1 MEIWVKHYSN
11 LYSRQKTVSQ
21 NALDSLECHQ
31 TMDELDSVPNIK
43 ELSSAINHLTN
54 GKSAGSDNIPPD
66 LIKTC
71 RSALLLSLHEI
82 LCQYWQE
89 VEVPHDM
96 RDAKIIILYKNSGE
110 RADCNSYRDIFLLSI
125 VGKIFPSAILVQ
137 LQQLAER
144 VYLESQC
151 EFCSIRSTVD
161 TFFSVHQLQEKCRE
175 QNMPLYI
182 SFTDLTKAFD
192 LVSRDD
198 FFKFVAMIGCPP

>member
-1 MEIWVKHYSN
+1 M
-11 LYSRQKTVSQ
+11 
-21 NALDSLECHQ
+21 
-31 TMDELDSVPNIK
+31 
-43 ELSSAINHLTN
+43 
-54 GKSAGSDNIPPD
+54 
-66 LIKTC
+66 
-71 RSALLLSLHEI
+71 
-82 LCQYWQE
+82 
-89 VEVPHDM
+89 EVPHDM

-192 LVSRDD
+192 LVSRYSL
-198 FFKFVAMIGCPP
+198 FKILNNKGCLPKLKGLIESFNNNMWITVEHNGNMSKPFKILNGVK